1 MNEEQQAVFDA
12 VVEGQSILLTSR
24 GGCGKSY
31 TLTHI
36 IEYAGTQEISI
47 GVTATTGCAALLIK
61 GTTVHSFLGIG
72 LATKPVDQLAR
83 DCARKASLYSRLNA
97 LRILIIDEISMM
109 NDKLFDIISEYLMLV
124 RKNKRPFG
132 GVQMILCGDLYQIP
146 PVEGKFFFQSDTW
159 TSLAATPEA
168 PGFFLTFDLQQSQR
182 HRDDRVFDILLQKLR
197 IGDCDDDTLALLK
210 ATETN
215 TFPKGIKPTVLYLK
229 NIDVDL
235 VNARELQ
242 KLTAAG
248 SASQDY
254 KKSTSS
260 NPAAKSWA
268 QSCKIPDAV
277 SLCEGAQVMLTW
289 NLDIKSQLCNGSR
302 GIVTSLNPEGVHV
315 EFVHTSRFIP
325 YITVE
330 HPENNE
336 VWVKYLPLRLAY
348 ALTVNKS
355 QSMTLDAVVIDMD
368 AGPASR
374 DFLYGKYYTAVSRVR
389 NLSDII
395 IKNANKRL
403 FIAHPDI
410 K

>member
-1 MNEEQQAVFDA
+1 MNEEQQTVYDA

-31 TLTHI
+31 TLSHI
-36 IEYAGTQEISI
+36 IDYAETQEIPI

-61 GTTVHSFLGIG
+61 GTTIHSFLGIG

-83 DCARKASLYSRLNA
+83 DCARKAPLYNRLKA
-97 LRILIIDEISMM
+97 LRILIIDEMSMM
-109 NDKLFDIISEYLMLV
+109 NDKLFDIISEYLSLV
-124 RKNKRPFG
+124 RKNAQPFG

-146 PVEGKFFFQSDTW
+146 PVEDKFFFKSDTW
-159 TSLAATPEA
+159 IRLAAT
-168 PGFFLTFDLQQSQR
+168 GFFRTFDLQQSQR
-182 HRDDRVFDILLQKLR
+182 HRDDQVFDRLLQKLR
-197 IGDCDDDTLALLK
+197 VGECDDDMLALLK
-210 ATETN
+210 ATESN

-229 NIDVDL
+229 NVDVDL
-235 VNARELQ
+235 VNARELL
-242 KLTAAG
+242 KLTSAG
-248 SASQDY
+248 AVPQDY
-254 KKSTSS
+254 PKSTSVT
-260 NPAAKSWA
+260 PAAKAWA
-268 QSCKIPDAV
+268 QACKIPDAV

-289 NLDIKSQLCNGSR
+289 NLDIKAQLCNGSR
-302 GIVTSLNPEGVHV
+302 GIVTSLNPEGVFV
-315 EFVHTSRFIP
+315 EFLHTSRFIP

-330 HPENNE
+330 HPESKK
-336 VWVKYLPLRLAY
+336 VWVRYLPLRLAY

-389 NLSDII
+389 SLSDII
-395 IKNANKRL
+395 VRNANKRL